1 MIRCRAEQNIINAET
16 DRRLLEF
23 QSPKEIVFATK
34 ASSSQVAHRSRVL
47 KLNLYRITDEER
59 DHLLVRRKSK
69 GATP

>member
-1 MIRCRAEQNIINAET
+1 MNADT

-23 QSPKEIVFATK
+23 QSPKEIAFATK
-34 ASSSQVAHRSRVL
+34 ASGSQVAHRSRVL
-47 KLNLYRITDEER
+47 GLYLYRITDEER